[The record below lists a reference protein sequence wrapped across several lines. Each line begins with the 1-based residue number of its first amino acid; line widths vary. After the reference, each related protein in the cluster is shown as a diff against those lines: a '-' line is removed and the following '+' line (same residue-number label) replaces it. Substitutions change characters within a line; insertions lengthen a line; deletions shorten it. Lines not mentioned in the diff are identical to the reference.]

1 MFTNFLDTLW
11 YAVELLFENKLLSAD
26 LLCEICI
33 INTQKWIFSRFMRE
47 QLREEGSRYDAMNA
61 RPEN

>member
-1 MFTNFLDTLW
+1 MH
-11 YAVELLFENKLLSAD
+11 AVELLFENKLLSAD